1 MANRMS
7 KNVDKNVD
15 KNTGDYLDYIES
27 LEDMFEERSWE
38 ISQIKYA
45 VLIGEHI
52 LFKGIPGTAKSML
65 AKTFFNGITGAKVF
79 DTQFTRFMDESY
91 IFGPQLLEEFKKGN
105 IVHNLDGSIV
115 EADFAFLDEF
125 FNASEELLVSTN
137 EVLNERTF
145 TRQSQKAK
153 SNLISAIMTTN
164 QERESE
170 KELRAVYDRILFK
183 SDVKELVEQ
192 GSRISMY
199 SKFLNKKESTAP
211 TFKFSSLKSLIKSF
225 NDCDIKISEQL
236 LVIYDSLLQSFEAE
250 TGKIISPRKK
260 NKMLNILL
268 ASAFLSKR
276 KEVEID
282 DLSELK
288 YALVTGG
295 DSKGL
300 MYFETVLK
308 KVERSLKDLKVFY
321 KMKDLFKITMDKIG
335 EVPSPED
342 IRTLIGLEQ
351 KCIKIL
357 GEERSLDVGSL
368 VTEFRKEI
376 SVTLNEVKS
385 KITDSSLFGE

>member
-7 KNVDKNVD
+7 KNVD

-105 IVHNLDGSIV
+105 IVHNLEGSIV

-211 TFKFSSLKSLIKSF
+211 TFKFSSLKSLIKCF
-225 NDCDIKISEQL
+225 NDSEIKISEQL

-300 MYFETVLK
+300 MYFETVLN

-385 KITDSSLFGE
+385 KITDSTLFGE